1 MGDGTVLQMAS
12 TGTIEKRL
20 RELTAICIA
29 LTAERDLHRLLDLI
43 LTKAR
48 ELTLADAGSLYLIEE
63 DEATGESSL
72 RFMLAQN
79 DTVPL
84 PDMESIV
91 LPLDE
96 SSIAGYVAKT
106 GRSVRL
112 SDAYYVSDQYSFRFN
127 PRLDMALG
135 YRTYS
140 VLAVP
145 MRTPAGDVIGV
156 LQLINR
162 KTAPGPIPDV
172 LRVEA
177 HVVSFS
183 YEDEEIV
190 RALASQAAAAIE
202 NNRLLESIR
211 RLFESFIRAAV
222 LAVEQRDPATKG
234 HSVRVAELSVSLA
247 QSLAGATS
255 GRWAGVAFTEDQ
267 LREIRYAAILHDFGK
282 IGVREPVLVKA
293 EKLYAHELDIIRHRF
308 ALAQYAVQYEAL
320 RRKLEYVLTQGLGDH
335 GAAFAELDRWAA
347 EQTERLAAYLRVI
360 EAVNRPSVVDQDPNV
375 GLLEEIAR
383 VRFPTP
389 AGTEQAL
396 LTPREVSRLSI
407 PRGSLDDEERREIES
422 HAAKSYEFLRQIAW
436 TKELRRVPE
445 FAYAHHEKLDG
456 SGYPR
461 GLQGDAIPLQVRII
475 TIADIYDALVA
486 SDRPYKPAV
495 PPEEALAIL
504 EESARDG
511 QLDADLVQV
520 FREAGVWRRTLGWRK
535 P

>member
-1 MGDGTVLQMAS
+1 
-12 TGTIEKRL
+12 
-20 RELTAICIA
+20 
-29 LTAERDLHRLLDLI
+29 
-43 LTKAR
+43 
-48 ELTLADAGSLYLIEE
+48 LADAGSLYLIEE

-106 GRSVRL
+106 GQSVRL
-112 SDAYYVSDQYSFRFN
+112 SDAYYVSDQYPFRFN

-183 YEDEEIV
+183 YEDEELV

-222 LAVEQRDPATKG
+222 LAVEQRDPTTKG

-255 GRWAGVAFTEDQ
+255 GRWAGVTFTDDQ

-347 EQTERLAAYLRVI
+347 EQTKRLGDYLRVV
-360 EAVNRPSVVDQDPNV
+360 EAANRPSVLDQVPDV

-383 VRFPTP
+383 LRFPTP

-396 LTPREVSRLSI
+396 LTPREVARLSI
-407 PRGSLDDEERREIES
+407 RRGSLDDEERREIES

-461 GLQGDAIPLQVRII
+461 RLRGDAIPLQVRII

-520 FREAGVWRRTLGWRK
+520 FREAGVWRRTLGWRQ

>member
-1 MGDGTVLQMAS
+1 VS

-63 DEATGESSL
+63 DEATGESFL

-112 SDAYYVSDQYSFRFN
+112 ADAYYASDRYPFRFN
-127 PRLDMALG
+127 PRLDMELG

-234 HSVRVAELSVSLA
+234 HSVRVAELSVGLARSLA
-247 QSLAGATS
+247 RVTS
-255 GRWAGVAFTEDQ
+255 GRWAGVVFTPDQ

-282 IGVREPVLVKA
+282 IGVREHVLVKA
-293 EKLYAHELDIIRHRF
+293 EKLYAHELDLIRARF
-308 ALAQYAVQYEAL
+308 ALAQYAVQCEAL
-320 RRKLEYVLTQGLGDH
+320 RRKLEHVLAHGVGDH
-335 GAAFAELDRWAA
+335 TAAFAELDRWAA
-347 EQTERLAAYLRVI
+347 EQTERLAAYLRVV
-360 EAVNRPSVVDQDPNV
+360 EAVNRPSVVDPDPNV
-375 GLLEEIAR
+375 ELIERLEEIAR
-383 VRFPTP
+383 VVVPTP
-389 AGTEQAL
+389 AGTDQAL
-396 LTPREVSRLSI
+396 LTPREVYRLSI
-407 PRGSLDDEERREIES
+407 RRGSLDDEERREIES

-461 GLQGDAIPLQVRII
+461 GLRGDEIPLQVRII
-475 TIADIYDALVA
+475 TVADIYDALVA

-495 PPEEALAIL
+495 PPAEALAIL
-504 EESARDG
+504 EEEARDG
-511 QLDADLVQV
+511 RLDADLVRV
-520 FREAGVWRRTLGWRK
+520 FRDAGVWRRTLGWGARGGES
-535 P
+535 